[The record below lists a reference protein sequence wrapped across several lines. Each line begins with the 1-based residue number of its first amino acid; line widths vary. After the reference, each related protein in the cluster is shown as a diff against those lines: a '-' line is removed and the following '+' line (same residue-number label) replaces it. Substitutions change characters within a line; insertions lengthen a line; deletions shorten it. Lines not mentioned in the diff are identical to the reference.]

1 MTMKT
6 VLIASNNAHK
16 VQEISRALAF
26 PEWEFKSLRD
36 MDIISDPCESASTF
50 EGNARIKARA
60 AFDKAPGVAVLADD
74 SGLCVDA
81 LHDAPG
87 VHSARYAGEHATDA
101 ENNAKLLAALDCVPH
116 EKRSARFV
124 CTLVFIDA
132 DGTEWLAHG
141 SVHGFIGTHLQG
153 VEGFGYDPLFFPDA
167 FYGEKTFAEV
177 SQAEKTSLSHR
188 GCALRALH
196 KQLSSVYGERNA

>member
-1 MTMKT
+1 MAMKT

-60 AFDKAPGVAVLADD
+60 AFDKAPGIAVLADD

-116 EKRSARFV
+116 EKRSARFI

-153 VEGFGYDPLFFPDA
+153 AEGFGYDPLFFPDA
-167 FYGEKTFAEV
+167 FHGEKTFAEV

>member
-1 MTMKT
+1 MKT

-60 AFDKAPGVAVLADD
+60 AFDKAPGIAVL
-74 SGLCVDA
+74 
-81 LHDAPG
+81 
-87 VHSARYAGEHATDA
+87 AGEHATDA

-153 VEGFGYDPLFFPDA
+153 AEGFGYDPLFFPDA
-167 FYGEKTFAEV
+167 FHGEKTFAEV